1 MPVSL
6 AYFSL
11 LQDINM
17 IFLQLGMLS
26 SSLWLSYDP
35 YSLYSIGSRKNIHNK
50 LKKTHM
56 TTTTVNT
63 LRRVTTVT
71 VKLHR
76 QYYHLWLSFSK
87 AVSTECVYSASTH
100 SLPLL
105 PYGYSYK
112 ASCATLG

>member
-1 MPVSL
+1 MPMSL

-11 LQDINM
+11 LHDINM

-35 YSLYSIGSRKNIHNK
+35 YSPYSIGFRKNIHNK

-63 LRRVTTVT
+63 LWRVTTVP

-76 QYYHLWLSFSK
+76 QYYNLWLSFSK
-87 AVSTECVYSASTH
+87 AATTELY
-100 SLPLL
+100 
-105 PYGYSYK
+105 
-112 ASCATLG
+112 CAVFYVPSNTV